1 VGQALSPANSGPAQ
15 WSWQAKAPA
24 PRCYTRDLEGKIL
37 IVTSSSGIGGA
48 TARMATQAGAHVV
61 VATGDEITGIDLASE
76 TGAELWTGELARHGA
91 AESVLALCVSK
102 FGRVDALF
110 NAAGLSGR
118 RFGDGPVDECTDEGW
133 ETTLTQ
139 NLEITFRM
147 CRAVVGRMLQQAVGE
162 SGIRG
167 AILNMGS
174 ALAEAPEPRHFAHH
188 AYAAAKGGVVAMS
201 RAMAAYY
208 APQRIRVN
216 VLAPALVRTPASERA
231 SGDPE
236 VREFIRKKQPLADG
250 MVDTGDV
257 ARTALF
263 LLGDGARSITGEVLT
278 VDAGWKLTGV

>member
-1 VGQALSPANSGPAQ
+1 
-15 WSWQAKAPA
+15 
-24 PRCYTRDLEGKIL
+24 LEGKIL
-37 IVTSSSGIGGA
+37 IVTSSSGIGADAVRLAARSGA
-48 TARMATQAGAHVV
+48 QVV
-61 VATGDEITGIDLASE
+61 VATPDETSGIDLVAE
-76 TGAELWTGELARHGA
+76 TGAELWTGDLARSGA
-91 AESVLALCVSK
+91 AESVLALCLSK

-133 ETTLTQ
+133 ETTLLQ

-147 CRAVVGRMLQQAVGE
+147 CRAVVGRMLQQAAGE

-167 AILNMGS
+167 SILNTGS
-174 ALAEAPEPRHFAHH
+174 ALAESPEPRHFAHH

-208 APQRIRVN
+208 APHRIRVN

-231 SGDPE
+231 GGDPE
-236 VREFIRKKQPLADG
+236 LREFLRKKQPLAEG
-250 MVDTGDV
+250 MVETEDL

-263 LLGDGARSITGEVLT
+263 LLGEGAGAITGQVVA
-278 VDAGWKLTGV
+278 VDGGWSVS